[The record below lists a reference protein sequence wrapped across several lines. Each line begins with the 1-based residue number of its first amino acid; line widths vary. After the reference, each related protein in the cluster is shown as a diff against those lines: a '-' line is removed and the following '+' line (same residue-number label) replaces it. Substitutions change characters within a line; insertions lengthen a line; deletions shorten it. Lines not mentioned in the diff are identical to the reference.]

1 MEQGTD
7 ENAMR
12 LDNVYSAVLDALNA
26 GKTIS
31 AQAELVYQVEMLSQ
45 EVNSGA
51 SFEQYFR
58 WVRVTRDSRILQF
71 LKDLGL
77 PEVCEIVER
86 AIKAA
91 FPNGIPEDDDDYE
104 QCMEWS
110 AKQELQ
116 LADLFTEFE
125 TYNGVIT
132 NLLGQFIKQHKVT
145 VLAPKEQDNGESETP
160 RKDVDPRS
168 ILAELVQILSP
179 DNLSEIQRN
188 VWLAWRFE
196 AGIRNGGVERHFMES
211 DWGNLSLPQ
220 SLFVGALRQLGA
232 EEHAAI
238 LEQAVERKA
247 KGLSMTRA
255 FDWLCGGDGSG
266 LKDLEAALADCSIQ
280 LVDLLEIYVVEHVDD
295 FTDFIK

>member
-7 ENAMR
+7 ENATR

-31 AQAELVYQVEMLSQ
+31 AEAELVYQVEMLSQ

-58 WVRVTRDSRILQF
+58 WARVTRDSRILQY

-91 FPNGIPEDDDDYE
+91 FPDGIPEDDDDYDQCLDWGEE
-104 QCMEWS
+104 QER
-110 AKQELQ
+110 Q
-116 LADLFTEFE
+116 LASLFAEFE
-125 TYNGVIT
+125 PFNGIVI
-132 NLLGQFIKQHKVT
+132 NKLGRFIKQHKVR
-145 VLAPKEQDNGESETP
+145 VLAPDELRDGEPEAP

-168 ILAELVQILSP
+168 ILAQLGQRL
-179 DNLSEIQRN
+179 DADHLSEIQRN
-188 VWLAWRFE
+188 AWLAWRFE
-196 AGIRNGGVERHFMES
+196 CSICNGGIWRHFLDS
-211 DWGNLSLPQ
+211 DSAKLPQ
-220 SLFVGALRQLGA
+220 ALTVGALQQLGV

-238 LEQAVERKA
+238 LEQAVARMP
-247 KGLSMTRA
+247 KGLSMNEA
-255 FDWLCGGDGSG
+255 FDRLLEEGDVSD
-266 LKDLEAALADCSIQ
+266 LKDLDAALVGCGNR
-280 LVDLLEIYVVEHVDD
+280 LVDHLQQYVVRHLDD